1 MHDVLLTLIIIKKW
15 GKVAE
20 CGELLVIL
28 SRNSNLYTY
37 V

>member
-1 MHDVLLTLIIIKKW
+1 MRDVLLTLIIIKMW
-15 GKVAE
+15 GKVVE